1 MSWVLLIV
9 IALVLAAGL
18 WLIVSYNKLVR
29 LRNESDQAFSS
40 IEVQVKRRADL
51 VPNLVEAVKGY
62 ARHEQGVFEAV
73 SKARAATLQ
82 AAGPVELAAAD
93 VMMQGAVSGLFG
105 IAEAYPEL
113 RAVETFKQLQLE
125 LSDTEDKIAAAR
137 RYYNAVVQRYN
148 TRLQTLPTS
157 LVAGGLGFKPR
168 EYYRIEDE
176 ADREPVRVSL

>member
-1 MSWVLLIV
+1 
-9 IALVLAAGL
+9 
-18 WLIVSYNKLVR
+18 
-29 LRNESDQAFSS
+29 
-40 IEVQVKRRADL
+40 
-51 VPNLVEAVKGY
+51 
-62 ARHEQGVFEAV
+62 
-73 SKARAATLQ
+73 
-82 AAGPVELAAAD
+82 
-93 VMMQGAVSGLFG
+93 MQGAVNGLFG

-137 RYYNAVVQRYN
+137 RYYNSVVQRYN

>member
-1 MSWVLLIV
+1 MTWVIVVV
-9 IALVLAAGL
+9 IALVVLLGL
-18 WLIVSYNKLVR
+18 WLMVSYNRLVR

-40 IEVQVKRRADL
+40 IEVQLKRRADL

-62 ARHEQGVFEAV
+62 ATHERGVFEAV
-73 SKARAATLQ
+73 SKARAATL
-82 AAGPVELAAAD
+82 AAGAPAEFAAAD
-93 VMMQGAVSGLFG
+93 MMMEGAINGLFG

-113 RAVETFKQLQLE
+113 RGVESFRALQDE

-157 LVAGGLGFKPR
+157 LIAASMGFQPR

-176 ADREPVRVSL
+176 ADREPVRVKL